1 MSGIQAPDKETMEAC
16 RLYVDNLIKPIHSLG
31 KLEDIAVRLA
41 GITGKIK
48 PGKLNKAIVIMA
60 GDTAVDGENKTGG
73 KTSLTEVQMVS
84 RGLGTVSAVARTLG
98 APVYLIDVGLEQN
111 TNDIEGVLTNK
122 VVYGTHRGNP
132 ALDQDAVSAAISIG
146 MSVARTL
153 AVQGIQAV
161 GLGNIGERSLLS
173 ALGVTAAIMKK
184 ELQEN
189 SLKDGFSLHMDDVGN
204 MENDPINV
212 FSHVGSAEI
221 AGLFGLVV
229 QSAAS
234 DVYKRQVVQAA
245 REKIAIVFDNAVT
258 GAAVLAAIEV
268 YPEVRDYVFPSAAY
282 NEPVHQIQMKKLG
295 MKPFFYY
302 DFTVAEGFG
311 SAMGLS
317 LFDAAL
323 DMVNEMKTFGQ
334 GGVDVAEDGPGKG
347 RQREDVQ

>member
-60 GDTAVDGENKTGG
+60 GDTAVDGENTNLRLVIHDLL
-73 KTSLTEVQMVS
+73 SLTEVQMVS

-204 MENDPINV
+204 MANDPV
-212 FSHVGSAEI
+212 GVLSRVGSAEI
-221 AGLFGLVV
+221 AGLFGL
-229 QSAAS
+229 
-234 DVYKRQVVQAA
+234 VVQAA

>member
-98 APVYLIDVGLEQN
+98 VPVYLIDVGLEQN

-212 FSHVGSAEI
+212 LSHVKLQDFLA
-221 AGLFGLVV
+221 LW
-229 QSAAS
+229 
-234 DVYKRQVVQAA
+234 YRRQE
-245 REKIAIVFDNAVT
+245 RR
-258 GAAVLAAIEV
+258 L
-268 YPEVRDYVFPSAAY
+268 PSY
-282 NEPVHQIQMKKLG
+282 LTM
-295 MKPFFYY
+295 
-302 DFTVAEGFG
+302 
-311 SAMGLS
+311 
-317 LFDAAL
+317 
-323 DMVNEMKTFGQ
+323 
-334 GGVDVAEDGPGKG
+334 
-347 RQREDVQ
+347 R

>member
-1 MSGIQAPDKETMEAC
+1 MSGIQAPDKETIEAC

-146 MSVARTL
+146 MFVARTL

-204 MENDPINV
+204 MANDPV
-212 FSHVGSAEI
+212 GVLSRVGSAEI
-221 AGLFGLVV
+221 AGLFGL
-229 QSAAS
+229 
-234 DVYKRQVVQAA
+234 VVQAA

>member
-31 KLEDIAVRLA
+31 KLEDITVRLA
-41 GITGKIK
+41 GITGKTK

-84 RGLGTVSAVARTLG
+84 RGLGTVSAVARMLG

-173 ALGVTAAIMKK
+173 ALGVTVAIMKK
-184 ELQEN
+184 ELQKN
-189 SLKDGFSLHMDDVGN
+189 PLKDGFSLHMDDVGN
-204 MENDPINV
+204 MANDPINV
-212 FSHVGSAEI
+212 LSHVGSAEI
-221 AGLFGLVV
+221 AGLFWPCG
-229 QSAAS
+229 
-234 DVYKRQVVQAA
+234 
-245 REKIAIVFDNAVT
+245 T
-258 GAAVLAAIEV
+258 G
-268 YPEVRDYVFPSAAY
+268 
-282 NEPVHQIQMKKLG
+282 
-295 MKPFFYY
+295 
-302 DFTVAEGFG
+302 
-311 SAMGLS
+311 
-317 LFDAAL
+317 
-323 DMVNEMKTFGQ
+323 
-334 GGVDVAEDGPGKG
+334 GK
-347 RQREDVQ
+347 REDCHRI

>member
-161 GLGNIGERSLLS
+161 GLGNIGERSL
-173 ALGVTAAIMKK
+173 
-184 ELQEN
+184 EN

-212 FSHVGSAEI
+212 LSHVGSAEI
-221 AGLFGLVV
+221 AGLFGL
-229 QSAAS
+229 
-234 DVYKRQVVQAA
+234 VVQAA

-258 GAAVLAAIEV
+258 GAAVLAAIGV